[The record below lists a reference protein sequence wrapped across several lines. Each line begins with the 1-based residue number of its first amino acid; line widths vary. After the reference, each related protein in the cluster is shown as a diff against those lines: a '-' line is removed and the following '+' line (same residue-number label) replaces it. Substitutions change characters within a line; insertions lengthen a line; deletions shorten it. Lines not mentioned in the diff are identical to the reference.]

1 MSRTLSEIYEEAK
14 TYRDEYLGLT
24 ETSYSN
30 DSKMSLMDAIT
41 YVVAACV
48 WAFESLQNVFV
59 SDVADDL
66 DGRINGT
73 ASYYVNALL
82 KYQSGDELVTN
93 DEGTQFYYETEDESK
108 RVVTK
113 ASYYYASV
121 AGFNDKRLILKC
133 ATGEAGAYEKIDDDE
148 LVHIQAYIDQI
159 AFAGTYITTDSRSG
173 DILLPRLTV
182 YYDGDVTAS
191 EVMENIENALD
202 EYIANLDFSGIV
214 YAQKVIDAIQGA
226 EHVVDVKVT
235 EDGGGIYV
243 WQRDA
248 DDILEEEEELISRW
262 IIPNSGYIRQSTG
275 KGDES
280 DIAKWESCIS
290 LKVED
295 LDNAQ
300 ETDAE
305 L

>member
-121 AGFNDKRLILKC
+121 TGFNDKRLILKC

-173 DILLPRLTV
+173 DILLPYLNV
-182 YYDGDVTAS
+182 YYDGEVTAS

-202 EYIANLDFSGIV
+202 EYIEDLDFNGIV

-226 EHVVDVKVT
+226 EHVVDVEVP
-235 EDGGGIYV
+235 DDGGIYV

-248 DDILEEEEELISRW
+248 DDNLEDAKEQIDRW

-275 KGDES
+275 EGDEEK
-280 DIAKWESCIS
+280 INKWESCIS
-290 LKVED
+290 LSVED
-295 LDNAQ
+295 LDNA
-300 ETDAE
+300 
-305 L
+305 